1 MANHQEDERNHTHR
15 LYNPYQIHIQTL
27 YKLPTSPEFLFQE
40 ESVAQRRCWGE
51 NLAYYIGTG
60 YLAIAGKGLVD
71 GIGAGWHRQAQGQ
84 SNPQLF
90 RFYVGNWI
98 CLKNFDGSL
107 YSIQMNRWFIIM
119 ISVHIWLYLIVTV
132 KMTIAF
138 SFWANGVF
146 FEVNIQAELSGGWGF
161 RFLEFIILLSIYIVW
176 FLQSRISWKI
186 YIGNQQQKP
195 NLIILTTPELVY
207 EFQNRIP

>member
-71 GIGAGWHRQAQGQ
+71 GIGAG
-84 SNPQLF
+84 
-90 RFYVGNWI
+90 
-98 CLKNFDGSL
+98 
-107 YSIQMNRWFIIM
+107 
-119 ISVHIWLYLIVTV
+119 
-132 KMTIAF
+132 
-138 SFWANGVF
+138 
-146 FEVNIQAELSGGWGF
+146 
-161 RFLEFIILLSIYIVW
+161 
-176 FLQSRISWKI
+176 
-186 YIGNQQQKP
+186 
-195 NLIILTTPELVY
+195 
-207 EFQNRIP
+207 